1 MNSVDPTTSTY
12 PLDIQGLRISL
23 PGTARPVLDGVDL
36 HIGAGETVAL
46 VGESGSGKTLTSRSA
61 LNLLPPGATV
71 QGVVRVGGQDVLTMD
86 ADQLR
91 ALRTSTVAMIFQD
104 PRAALNPLRRIGDF
118 LIESVTLTRSMSR
131 PDATARATELLQAVG
146 LDASALPKYPGQ
158 VSGGMLQ
165 RVVIAAALMGD
176 PALLLA
182 DEPTTALD
190 VTTQAEVIALL
201 TELRERFGTG
211 LLFVTHDLDLAAA
224 ISDRVY
230 VMYAGRI
237 AESGPAQA
245 LFAQPRH
252 PYTAALL
259 ASTPRLE
266 APAGRLA
273 AIDGQPPDLR
283 QELHG
288 CPFAARCPWPRKSA
302 TSRPPSRC
310 GHRACRT
317 TRPPVITP
325 TASKGA
331 PSMPEHVLEAVGLHR
346 AYGAVRAVDDVSFSL
361 PEGGC
366 LGIVGESGS
375 GKTTTARIVV
385 GLERADHGKVRVR
398 GQVRGARSPGRAQRL
413 ARARE
418 VQMVFQDPYLSLD
431 PRTTVEDVLRETL
444 CLHFPSTDHD
454 RSIRELLDQVGLG
467 TRAADARPRQLSGGQ
482 RQRVAIARALAVEP
496 AVLVL
501 DEAVAA
507 LDVSVQAQILNLLA
521 DIREETRIGYLFIT
535 HDLGVVRCV
544 TDRVIVM
551 RRGRVIEAGPT
562 AEVLAAPQHPYTRLL
577 LESVPRPGW
586 DPEAIAVACRAL

>member
-1 MNSVDPTTSTY
+1 MNSVDPITST
-12 PLDIQGLRISL
+12 LAIQGLRISL
-23 PGTARPVLDGVDL
+23 PGAARPVLDGVDL

-61 LNLLPPGATV
+61 LNLLPSGATV
-71 QGVVRVGGQDVLTMD
+71 EGAVRVGGQDVLTMN

-118 LIESVTLTRSMSR
+118 LIESVTLTRRMSR
-131 PDATARATELLQAVG
+131 PDATARATELLKAVG

-201 TELRERFGTG
+201 AELRERFGTG

-273 AIDGQPPDLR
+273 TIDGQPPDLR

-288 CPFAARCPWPRKSA
+288 CPFAARCPLA
-302 TSRPPSRC
+302 TEVCDQQVPEPLQAP
-310 GHRACRT
+310 GLPNHRAAC
-317 TRPPVITP
+317 
-325 TASKGA
+325 
-331 PSMPEHVLEAVGLHR
+331 HH
-346 AYGAVRAVDDVSFSL
+346 
-361 PEGGC
+361 
-366 LGIVGESGS
+366 
-375 GKTTTARIVV
+375 
-385 GLERADHGKVRVR
+385 
-398 GQVRGARSPGRAQRL
+398 
-413 ARARE
+413 
-418 VQMVFQDPYLSLD
+418 
-431 PRTTVEDVLRETL
+431 
-444 CLHFPSTDHD
+444 
-454 RSIRELLDQVGLG
+454 
-467 TRAADARPRQLSGGQ
+467 
-482 RQRVAIARALAVEP
+482 
-496 AVLVL
+496 
-501 DEAVAA
+501 
-507 LDVSVQAQILNLLA
+507 
-521 DIREETRIGYLFIT
+521 
-535 HDLGVVRCV
+535 
-544 TDRVIVM
+544 TDR
-551 RRGRVIEAGPT
+551 
-562 AEVLAAPQHPYTRLL
+562 
-577 LESVPRPGW
+577 LEGSPV
-586 DPEAIAVACRAL
+586 DA